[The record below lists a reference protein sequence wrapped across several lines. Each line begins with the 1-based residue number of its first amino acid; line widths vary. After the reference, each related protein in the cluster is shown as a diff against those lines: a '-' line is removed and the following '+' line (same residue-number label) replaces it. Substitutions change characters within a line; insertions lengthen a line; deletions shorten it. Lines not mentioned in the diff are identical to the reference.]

1 MVSEWCPGFTIWE
14 VAMAEIRPIPADLR
28 PALHADRER
37 IRVSAIGERLSRK
50 TIMLTTTTFFTL
62 LVPLVQNAE

>member
-1 MVSEWCPGFTIWE
+1 
-14 VAMAEIRPIPADLR
+14 MAGIRPILADLR